1 MYKLITVYGYAINGL
16 WLKSSD
22 LKSDWEQDVWL
33 SQNSDYFCDIL
44 GIISNYDK
52 LYMIHWTTLFSGI
65 LWALSPLNNT
75 ECSMRCRCWS
85 NNNHNVCIKWSEIMS
100 VLSTNSDYCFN
111 QPFNK
116 QIVNTPNKSS
126 GFVTIIV
133 RHSDYLIHKLW
144 LCFRNSDYV
153 LVALG
158 ILRTVQNA
166 WAYRWLRGNL

>member
-65 LWALSPLNNT
+65 LWALSP
-75 ECSMRCRCWS
+75 
-85 NNNHNVCIKWSEIMS
+85 
-100 VLSTNSDYCFN
+100 F
-111 QPFNK
+111 K
-116 QIVNTPNKSS
+116 Q
-126 GFVTIIV
+126 
-133 RHSDYLIHKLW
+133 
-144 LCFRNSDYV
+144 
-153 LVALG
+153 
-158 ILRTVQNA
+158 
-166 WAYRWLRGNL
+166 YRM